1 MTTKFQEV
9 GEVKSWINNSG
20 ADVVSGQVVKMGEL
34 LGVAITDIA
43 NTATGAVK
51 ITGVFSAMPKTTGT
65 AWTVGL
71 ALLWDVSAAKFDS
84 IAATPATGDVG
95 GAAVAWE
102 AAASGDTTGVVLL
115 TPTGKA
121 TIT

>member
-9 GEVKSWINNSG
+9 GEVKNYTNAGSAITAGS
-20 ADVVSGQVVKMGEL
+20 VVVMGSL

-43 NTATGAVK
+43 ATTGFGAVR
-51 ITGVFSAMPKTTGT
+51 IVGVFASMPKTTGS
-65 AWTVGL
+65 AWTVGQK
-71 ALLWDVSAAKFDS
+71 LLWDVSATKFDVGT
-84 IAATPATGDVG
+84 ATPATGDVN

-115 TPTGKA
+115 TPNGMAVVT
-121 TIT
+121 